1 MLQPVSGEHVPRLP
15 GALVLRQHA
24 ETAGSAD
31 RLARVGQGRPHVARS
46 FCRPGRRLRRI
57 LLRPARSAKRFA
69 SALAIELA
77 GPNSAKTKARPQ
89 LNKDGLRLLAMFA
102 GQIAP
107 QLDPAALETRPCMAR
122 SAVFTF
128 AELSTCITRLSG
140 IVDLKTITKKPG
152 ALQPS
157 YELQLVTYGLLAGK
171 RQARLITMARTKVP
185 FVVPAH
191 AYDYA
196 QAHAVRRHDVCA
208 RGGVDA
214 ERPLCSEPGL
224 ESLFAPALRVLAC
237 VRIGIRRRG
246 QSMTREQWL
255 LAMVE
260 RLRPVFEERGIPLA
274 KVWANDT
281 LVRYAKVHFA
291 QRGFRHWRS
300 WSSRPLSVACHLK
313 QK

>member
-1 MLQPVSGEHVPRLP
+1 MLSPSQVNTFIDCQARWYYGSILKLPDPPTGSLAFGKAVHYVCSLLLAARVEDCPNPVSAGEIGEAFR
-15 GALVLRQHA
+15 
-24 ETAGSAD
+24 
-31 RLARVGQGRPHVARS
+31 
-46 FCRPGRRLRRI
+46 
-57 LLRPARSAKRFA
+57 

-77 GPNSAKTKARPQ
+77 VAELREDESPAQ
-89 LNKDGLRLLAMFA
+89 LLEDGLRLLAMFA

-107 QLDPAALETRPCMAR
+107 QLDPVALEMPIHGEIGGVHVRGIIDVLT
-122 SAVFTF
+122 V
-128 AELSTCITRLSG
+128 SG
-140 IVDLKTITKKPG
+140 IVDLKTSSKKPG
-152 ALQPS
+152 LISPS
-157 YELQLVTYGLLAGK
+157 YELQLVTYGLLAGQ
-171 RQARLITMARTKVP
+171 RQAWLITMARTKVP

-191 AYDYA
+191 AYAYA

-214 ERPLCSEPGL
+214 ERPLCSQPGL
-224 ESLFAPALRVLAC
+224 EPLFAPALRVLAC